1 MNTMTATAAAT
12 ALPTILDRPN
22 GRLIGRRE
30 HIQDF
35 CLGQAELDR
44 FNDLLARLGRTDS
57 PLDRDQLAT
66 AARELCDST
75 TPDVAPPCI
84 DERLG
89 RVGNLSS
96 MISDRNWTPANDAID
111 VAAQVVGYVRGDD
124 DLIPDRI
131 GRLGRLD
138 DAIVI
143 ETAWPQ
149 LADEVAH
156 YLDYRRLHRVEAS
169 LRGLGSTAF
178 RFTRSDWEAARAAEA
193 ALVAQQ
199 RRIRT
204 HSYLPAAAAGLF
216 QIH

>member
-1 MNTMTATAAAT
+1 MNAMTATAA

-22 GRLIGRRE
+22 GLLIRRRE
-30 HIQDF
+30 HVQDF

-44 FNDLLARLGRTDS
+44 FNDLLARLGRKDS

-66 AARELCDST
+66 AARELSDSN

-84 DERLG
+84 EERMR

-96 MISDRNWTPANDAID
+96 MISDRNWTPANDAVD

-131 GRLGRLD
+131 VRVGRLD

-149 LADEVAH
+149 LAAEVAD
-156 YLDYRRLHRVEAS
+156 YLDYRRLHRIEAS
-169 LRGLGSTAF
+169 LRGLGASAF

-199 RRIRT
+199 RHIRT
-204 HSYLPAAAAGLF
+204 HSYLPAAAASLF